1 MNFLNCSQDGQT
13 THEEKSNP
21 LNSRTQT
28 AGWLRSTVETC
39 VRESNL
45 KPDEIMAIVKT
56 AVEVQK

>member
-1 MNFLNCSQDGQT
+1 MNFLNDSQDVRT

-21 LNSRTQT
+21 LNSRQQT
-28 AGWLRSTVETC
+28 AEWLRSTAETC
-39 VRESNL
+39 VKESRL